1 MSETTITA
9 DKVRAYRATD
19 YRLGHTTQDIVL
31 APGLRSG
38 RLAALFASK
47 SVTCG
52 AFLTAFNP
60 LGIQRSDTEN
70 DQAHA
75 KLATVLTDLELE
87 FMEGS
92 GSEEGTHWPAEKS
105 LFALGLNREG
115 AVSIGRKFEQ
125 DAIAWV
131 GNSAVPELVLLR

>member
-1 MSETTITA
+1 MSETRISA

-19 YRLGHTTQDIVL
+19 YRFGHTTLDIVL
-31 APGLRSG
+31 APGLRSS

-60 LGIQRSDTEN
+60 LGTQRADTEN

-75 KLATVLTDLELE
+75 QLVTVLTDLGLE
-87 FMEGS
+87 FIEGS

-105 LFALGLNREG
+105 LFALGLSREG
-115 AVSIGRKFEQ
+115 ATSIGQQFDQ
-125 DAIAWV
+125 DAIVWV
-131 GNSAVPELVLLR
+131 GDSAVPELVLLR

>member
-1 MSETTITA
+1 MSETSIAA

-31 APGLRSG
+31 APGLRSD
-38 RLAALFASK
+38 RLAELFASK

-60 LGIQRSDTEN
+60 LGTQKSDTEN

-75 KLATVLTDLELE
+75 QLATVLTDLGLE
-87 FMEGS
+87 FIEGS
-92 GSEEGTHWPAEKS
+92 GSEEGTDWPAEKS
-105 LFALGLNREG
+105 LFALGLNRKD
-115 AVSIGRKFEQ
+115 AIAIGRQFDQ
-125 DAIAWV
+125 DAIVWV
-131 GNSAVPELVLLR
+131 GDSAVPELVLLR

>member
-1 MSETTITA
+1 MSETTIAA

-31 APGLRSG
+31 APGLRSD
-38 RLAALFASK
+38 RLGALFASK

-60 LGIQRSDTEN
+60 LGIQKSDTEN

-75 KLATVLTDLELE
+75 ELTKTLAHLGLESI
-87 FMEGS
+87 EGS

-105 LFALGLNREG
+105 LFALSLSREG
-115 AVSIGRKFEQ
+115 ATSIGRQFDQ
-125 DAIAWV
+125 DAIVWV
-131 GNSAVPELVLLR
+131 GDSAVPELVLLR

>member
-1 MSETTITA
+1 MSETRISA

-31 APGLRSG
+31 APGLRSD

-60 LGIQRSDTEN
+60 LGAQKSDTEN

-75 KLATVLTDLELE
+75 QLAMVLTDLGLE
-87 FMEGS
+87 FIEGS

-105 LFALGLNREG
+105 LFALGLNRRD
-115 AVSIGRKFEQ
+115 AIAIGRQFDQ
-125 DAIAWV
+125 DAIVWV
-131 GNSAVPELVLLR
+131 GDSAVPELVLLR

>member
-1 MSETTITA
+1 MSETRISA

-31 APGLRSG
+31 APGLRSD

-60 LGIQRSDTEN
+60 LGTQKSDTAN
-70 DQAHA
+70 NLAHA
-75 KLATVLTDLELE
+75 QLTSVLTDLGLE
-87 FMEGS
+87 SIEGS
-92 GSEEGTHWPAEKS
+92 GSEVGTQWPAEKS
-105 LFALGLNREG
+105 LFALGLSREG
-115 AVSIGRKFEQ
+115 AISIGRQFDQ
-125 DAIAWV
+125 DAIVWV
-131 GNSAVPELVLLR
+131 GDSAVPELVLLR

>member
-1 MSETTITA
+1 MSETTIAA

-31 APGLRSG
+31 APGLRSD
-38 RLAALFASK
+38 RLAELFASK

-60 LGIQRSDTEN
+60 LGTQKSDTEN

-75 KLATVLTDLELE
+75 QLATVLTDLGLE
-87 FMEGS
+87 FIEGS
-92 GSEEGTHWPAEKS
+92 GSEVDTHWPAEKS
-105 LFALGLNREG
+105 LFALGLNCKD
-115 AVSIGRKFEQ
+115 AIAIGRQFDQ
-125 DAIAWV
+125 DAIVWV
-131 GNSAVPELVLLR
+131 GDSAVPELVLLR

>member
-1 MSETTITA
+1 MSVTRISA

-19 YRLGHTTQDIVL
+19 YRLGHTTHDIVL
-31 APGLRSG
+31 APGLRSD

-60 LGIQRSDTEN
+60 LGTQKSDTEN

-75 KLATVLTDLELE
+75 QLATVLTNLGLE
-87 FMEGS
+87 FIEGS
-92 GSEEGTHWPAEKS
+92 GSEVGTHWPAEKS
-105 LFALGLNREG
+105 LFALGLNRG
-115 AVSIGRKFEQ
+115 NAIAIGQQFDQ
-125 DAIAWV
+125 DAIVWV
-131 GNSAVPELVLLR
+131 GDSAVPELVLLR

>member
-1 MSETTITA
+1 MSESTIAA

-31 APGLRSG
+31 APGLRSD
-38 RLAALFASK
+38 RLATLFASK

-60 LGIQRSDTEN
+60 PGTQKSDTEN

-75 KLATVLTDLELE
+75 QLATVLTGLGLK
-87 FMEGS
+87 FIKGS
-92 GSEEGTHWPAEKS
+92 GSEEGTDWPAEKS
-105 LFALGLNREG
+105 LFALGLSREG
-115 AVSIGRKFEQ
+115 AISIGRQFDQ
-125 DAIAWV
+125 DAIVWV
-131 GNSAVPELVLLR
+131 GDSAVPELVLLR

>member
-1 MSETTITA
+1 MSQTRISA
-9 DKVRAYRATD
+9 DKIRAYRATD

-31 APGLRSG
+31 APGLRSD

-60 LGIQRSDTEN
+60 LGTQRSDTEN

-75 KLATVLTDLELE
+75 ELTKTLAHLGLESI
-87 FMEGS
+87 EGS
-92 GSEEGTHWPAEKS
+92 GSEEGTNWPAEKS
-105 LFALGLNREG
+105 LFALVLSREG
-115 AVSIGRKFEQ
+115 AISIGRQFDQ
-125 DAIAWV
+125 DAIVWV
-131 GNSAVPELVLLR
+131 GESAVPELVLLR

>member
-1 MSETTITA
+1 MSETTIAA

-38 RLAALFASK
+38 RLAELFASK

-60 LGIQRSDTEN
+60 LGTQKSDTEN

-75 KLATVLTDLELE
+75 QLATVLTDLGLE
-87 FMEGS
+87 FIEGS
-92 GSEEGTHWPAEKS
+92 GSEEGTQWPAEKS
-105 LFALGLNREG
+105 LFALGLSREG
-115 AVSIGRKFEQ
+115 ATSIGRQFDQ
-125 DAIAWV
+125 DAIVWV
-131 GNSAVPELVLLR
+131 GDSAVPELVLLR

>member
-1 MSETTITA
+1 MSETRISA

-31 APGLRSG
+31 APGLRSD
-38 RLAALFASK
+38 RLAELFASK

-52 AFLTAFNP
+52 AFLTGFNP
-60 LGIQRSDTEN
+60 LGTQNSDTEN

-75 KLATVLTDLELE
+75 QLVTVLTDLGLE
-87 FMEGS
+87 FIEGS

-105 LFALGLNREG
+105 LFALGLSREG
-115 AVSIGRKFEQ
+115 ATSIGQQFDQ
-125 DAIAWV
+125 DAIVWV
-131 GNSAVPELVLLR
+131 GDSAVPELVLLR

>member
-1 MSETTITA
+1 MSETNIA
-9 DKVRAYRATD
+9 AEKVRAYRATD

-31 APGLRSG
+31 APGLRSD

-60 LGIQRSDTEN
+60 LGTQKFDTEN
-70 DQAHA
+70 DLAHA
-75 KLATVLTDLELE
+75 QLATVLTGLGLE
-87 FMEGS
+87 FIEGS
-92 GSEEGTHWPAEKS
+92 GSEEGTHWPTEKS

-115 AVSIGRKFEQ
+115 AISIGRQFDQ
-125 DAIAWV
+125 DAIVWV
-131 GNSAVPELVLLR
+131 GDSAVPELVLLR

>member
-1 MSETTITA
+1 MSVTRISA

-19 YRLGHTTQDIVL
+19 YRLGHTTHDIVL
-31 APGLRSG
+31 APGLRSD

-60 LGIQRSDTEN
+60 LGTQRSDTEN

-75 KLATVLTDLELE
+75 ELTKTLAHLGLVSI
-87 FMEGS
+87 EGS

-105 LFALGLNREG
+105 LFALGLSREG
-115 AVSIGRKFEQ
+115 AISIGRQFDQ
-125 DAIAWV
+125 DAIVWV
-131 GNSAVPELVLLR
+131 GDSAVPELVLLR

>member
-1 MSETTITA
+1 MSETSIAA

-31 APGLRSG
+31 APGLRSS
-38 RLAALFASK
+38 RLAKLFASK

-60 LGIQRSDTEN
+60 LGTKRSDTEN
-70 DQAHA
+70 VQAHA
-75 KLATVLTDLELE
+75 QLVTVLTDLGLE
-87 FMEGS
+87 FIEGS

-105 LFALGLNREG
+105 LFALGLSREG
-115 AVSIGRKFEQ
+115 AILIGRQFDQ
-125 DAIAWV
+125 DAIVWV
-131 GNSAVPELVLLR
+131 GDSAVPELVLLR